1 MMKAI
6 GNLIED
12 PKRLRQ
18 DLQQGT
24 SADLRRRRAV
34 IGCSL
39 VGMASMAAVTLL
51 QTGMVTHLPDPPL
64 DSFDSDKVN
73 SSETAYSLGA
83 PDGTL
88 SLAALALNVPLA
100 ALGGENR
107 AATLSIVPVVAA
119 AKAAVEAVAAGWFF
133 YQMPAKEKKWCGY
146 CITGALANMAIL
158 ALTIPEAK
166 KAFGNLRAR

>member
-1 MMKAI
+1 MMEAMQ
-6 GNLIED
+6 NLIED
-12 PKRLRQ
+12 PKQLRH

-24 SADLRRRRAV
+24 SSDLRRRRAV
-34 IGCSL
+34 IACSL
-39 VGMASMAAVTLL
+39 VGMASMTAVTLL
-51 QTGMVTHLPDPPL
+51 QTGIVKHLHDPPL

-73 SSETAYSLGA
+73 SSETAYSLGT

-107 AATLSIVPVVAA
+107 AATLPIVPLIAA

-166 KAFGNLRAR
+166 KAFGNLRGR